1 MPFTTP
7 LLVRRVDPTT
17 WELVAPLS
25 YQGRV
30 DHWTIPAG
38 YRTDFATVPWFVQW
52 FIPRTGTWTLA
63 ATLHDWL
70 ITDGIPAGLI
80 TSRNTD
86 GVFRRVLREEGV
98 DRVRRWC
105 MWAAVRAAA
114 PFSKH
119 RRPAGFL
126 PDAPAVAAVATAALT
141 VTVAAVCGAHRLA
154 HVIFGS

>member
-30 DHWTIPAG
+30 DHWTIPSG
-38 YRTDFATVPWFVQW
+38 YLTDFGTIPWFAQW
-52 FIPRTGTWTLA
+52 LIPRTGVWTLA
-63 ATLHDWL
+63 TVLHDWC

-80 TSRNTD
+80 TSRQTD

-98 DRVRRWC
+98 DPVRRWL
-105 MWAAVRAAA
+105 MFAAVRVAA
-114 PFSKH
+114 PFSAG
-119 RRPAGFL
+119 RRPSELWRDAL
-126 PDAPAVAAVATAALT
+126 PVAAISA
-141 VTVAAVCGAHRLA
+141 TVAVGAYVGVRALDRLA
-154 HVIFGS
+154 HVIF